1 MAIGLLI
8 RALALLLAVPLAI
21 AATSPATAQSAM
33 TGHPVAVCVA
43 HVSTGQTAATLFV
56 HPPPLRCGS
65 GLEQRAL
72 GAGDYWALSAPLRA
86 SGPQAVRVVSLW
98 QHRLTL
104 YARYADGVVL
114 RQALDGPAT
123 SRHLQL
129 GAIVE
134 QRLPA
139 REVPLVRLLWR
150 VEGAGNLR
158 GILVGARLATPEQSA
173 MANLRMGT
181 LYAAFAGLCV
191 ALLVYNLALW
201 GALRHRFQLAYC
213 AMVLALLVY
222 ACSSSGALAWA
233 WPGLANPDRL
243 RINYVALAAS
253 AAAAIAFAR
262 SFFEPRV
269 FGGWLGRLCRV
280 VCVVMLGTSL
290 AFAMLAPWQIGW
302 LDRLY
307 SFGFLGVLCV
317 VGPVLWRAWR
327 TRSDYLRL
335 FAIAWAAP
343 IALAATRTASALSLL
358 DYNFWIDN
366 STILTMT
373 VEALLSG
380 AAIAYRIRLL
390 SVERDEA
397 RANEIAARLLAD
409 TDPLTGLLNR
419 RAFLSRA
426 IGREGGQT
434 LLIADLDHFKQVND
448 TIGHDGGD
456 EVLRVFA
463 RTLRQSVPPD
473 ALIARIGGEEFA
485 VLTAANSA
493 VPADDILARL
503 RGGRMPFDVRVTAS
517 IGSCTGPML
526 READWKALYTCADRA
541 LFEAKSAGRD
551 RSRGHRLTDRIAA

>member
-1 MAIGLLI
+1 MLAVALAIGGA
-8 RALALLLAVPLAI
+8 RP
-21 AATSPATAQSAM
+21 AAAQSAM
-33 TGHPVAVCVA
+33 TGRVVAVCVA
-43 HVSTGQTAATLFV
+43 RAVAGQTPAALFD
-56 HPPPLRCGS
+56 HPPPLHCGS
-65 GLEQRAL
+65 GIDQRML
-72 GAGDYWALSAPLRA
+72 GPGDYWALSAPLHA
-86 SGPQAVRVVSLW
+86 EGPQAVRVVSLW

-104 YARYADGVVL
+104 YARYADGTIL
-114 RQALDGPAT
+114 RQSLDGPAT

-139 REVPLVRLLWR
+139 RDSPLVGLLWR
-150 VEGAGNLR
+150 VEDAANLR
-158 GILVGARLATPEQSA
+158 GILVGVRLATPEQSA
-173 MANLRMGT
+173 AANLRMAS

-201 GALRHRFQLAYC
+201 SALRHRFQLAYC
-213 AMVLALLVY
+213 AMVVALLVY

-233 WPGLANPDRL
+233 WPGIVNSDRL
-243 RINYVALAAS
+243 RINAVALAAS
-253 AAAAIAFAR
+253 AVAALAFAR

-269 FGGWLGRLCRV
+269 FAGWLGRLSRAACIA
-280 VCVVMLGTSL
+280 MLGVAL
-290 AFAMLAPWQIGW
+290 AFAALAPWHIGL

-307 SFGFLGVLCV
+307 SFGFLGIMAI
-317 VGPVLWRAWR
+317 VGLVLWRAWR
-327 TRSDYLRL
+327 TRSNYLWM
-335 FAIAWAAP
+335 FAVAWAAP
-343 IALAATRTASALSLL
+343 IALAAARSASALSLL
-358 DYNFWIDN
+358 NYNFWIDN

-373 VEALLSG
+373 VEALLSSL
-380 AAIAYRIRLL
+380 AIAYRMRLL

-426 IGREGGQT
+426 IGREGDQM

-463 RTLRQSVPPD
+463 RTLRQSMPPD

-485 VLTAANSA
+485 VLAAASHA
-493 VPADDILARL
+493 VSADDILARL
-503 RGGRMPFDVRVTAS
+503 RAGRMPFDVRVTAS
-517 IGSCTGPML
+517 IGTCIGPLL
-526 READWKALYTCADRA
+526 RESDWKALYTCADRA

-551 RSRGHRLTDRIAA
+551 RVRGHHLPDRVAA